1 MTEGAHPLLV
11 VGAAILRGG
20 RVLACRRGPQMKA
33 AGLWEFPGGKVEP
46 GESEPEALARELREE
61 LAVECRI
68 GTCLGMGTAPLSATS
83 GSQEPL
89 REIHLRIYLAELV
102 DGEPMPIE
110 HDRLRWLGPDELASV
125 TWAPADIPLLEP
137 LRAWLRS
144 RG

>member
-1 MTEGAHPLLV
+1 
-11 VGAAILRGG
+11 
-20 RVLACRRGPQMKA
+20 MKA

-68 GTCLGMGTAPLSATS
+68 GACLGLGTAPLSAAS
-83 GSQEPL
+83 GLQEHL
-89 REIHLRIYLAELV
+89 RTIHLSVYLAELV

-110 HDRLRWLGPDELASV
+110 HDQLRWLGPEELESV

-137 LRAWLRS
+137 LRTLLRS
-144 RG
+144 RS